1 MIWLIL
7 GLLVFAAWL
16 IGRRGMRIIVLLLI
30 VVFFWGSVVNSYQES
45 KARAEGVGVIQ

>member
-1 MIWLIL
+1 MIWLFL

-30 VVFFWGSVVNSYQES
+30 VVFFWGSVVNGYNEAT
-45 KARAEGVGVIQ
+45 ARAEAGGRP